1 MQANAVDPA
10 LAGVPKKPP
19 KAVFKYVMNPLVRFL
34 LRTPFGANK
43 IGGVLMELRYTGR
56 KSGKQVAIPVG
67 YQQVGEQIT
76 VFTHS
81 PWWQNFVHGAQVQM
95 LVRGQRLRGWATST
109 RDVDEVFPPFR
120 AWLHRDGP
128 RAGRPFDITFEEGNP
143 PSDEYLKQAVAGQK
157 LAMVRIDPTDPR
169 AR

>member
-1 MQANAVDPA
+1 MQANTVDPA
-10 LAGVPKKPP
+10 LAGAPKKPP
-19 KAVFKYVMNPLVRFL
+19 KVLFKYVMNPLMRFL

-56 KSGKQVAIPVG
+56 KSGTRVAIPVG
-67 YQQVGEQIT
+67 YQRVGEQIT

-81 PWWQNFVHGAQVQM
+81 PWWQNFVNGARVEM

-109 RDVDEVFPPFR
+109 RDVEQVFPAFR
-120 AWLHRDGP
+120 DWLHRDGP
-128 RAGRPFDITFEEGNP
+128 RAGRPFGITFEAGSP
-143 PSDEYLKQAVAGQK
+143 PPDDYLKRAVATQK

-169 AR
+169 AG